1 MRGGLLIPTHYKNLV
16 VKFMNHNGALFNLD
30 NLYLTFKIV
39 FHYDHLVSIKLFR
52 GWKVEK
58 INRNKKFGG
67 VIIRHIDRLFF
78 RTFQINTPQVQIINV
93 LELPLSSS

>member
-1 MRGGLLIPTHYKNLV
+1 MRGDQLIPSHYKNLV
-16 VKFMNHNGALFNLD
+16 VRFMNHNGALFNLD

-58 INRNKKFGG
+58 KIETKN
-67 VIIRHIDRLFF
+67 
-78 RTFQINTPQVQIINV
+78 
-93 LELPLSSS
+93 LEASLSDILTDYFSDFSD

>member
-1 MRGGLLIPTHYKNLV
+1 
-16 VKFMNHNGALFNLD
+16 MNHNGALFNLD

-58 INRNKKFGG
+58 KNRNKKFGG

-78 RTFQINTPQVQIINV
+78 GLFRLISLKFKSLMYRNYIAKT
-93 LELPLSSS
+93 